1 MTGHLAV
8 RRATAWTACIAAV
21 VSLLTVAAGS
31 ATAAPVAQASRTIN
45 VTERASLHLVKK
57 SGSTIY
63 QAGTATG
70 TLPGTVTTR
79 FKVTTKVTGSLKIV
93 TRGGTLTMS
102 VNGRP
107 RSMGTT
113 ARFGGTMRVTGGTGR
128 YARAR
133 GTARFEGVVNRR
145 TWAATVTARGR
156 LTY

>member
-1 MTGHLAV
+1 MSGKSRHTSTAAAIVAMLA
-8 RRATAWTACIAAV
+8 A
-21 VSLLTVAAGS
+21 SL
-31 ATAAPVAQASRTIN
+31 TAAPVPAAAAGPVAQAARTIN
-45 VTERASLHLVKK
+45 VSERASLHLVRK

-79 FKVTTKVTGSLKIV
+79 FKTTPSRVTGSLRIV
-93 TRGGTLTMS
+93 TRGGTVTLS
-102 VNGRP
+102 VNGTP
-107 RSMGTT
+107 RSFGTK

-133 GTARFEGVVNRR
+133 GTAGFEGVVNRR